1 MKVDLLWSNP
11 NASQIISKWAGLK
24 DAWAKYMPFAKDA
37 QWPMASGQMVA
48 DVYAVMCELE
58 DGGIVDVPN
67 VAMKSLFAECL
78 KIRATGNATLLRAF
92 HEQIVARAG
101 AIAAAEISDPSE
113 VEISDCKEVAKEL
126 SKQWI
131 AAVKKDVSKFPHLK
145 ALQEAC
151 SRTLKRIRSDAGQE
165 QPKSAAAGAD
175 EEKKNEVEA
184 SAATAEGPS
193 DQPIEDVG
201 GTQTEEQ
208 NVEEI
213 EASAETPQGPKDQG
227 GKLLE
232 PEGIVVMT
240 TKKKKELY
248 NGFKAKIIR
257 VNTHDVVLSILE
269 GPMKGDKRKA
279 LFATVNVVESALVK
293 KANISQ
299 EPAASAAAAPA
310 PEATAAAPA
319 VEDLEE
325 DEKPDKQCM
334 AMFGD
339 LGLYT

>member
-1 MKVDLLWSNP
+1 MKVDLLWSHP
-11 NASQIISKWAGLK
+11 NASLIISKWAGLK

-232 PEGIVVMT
+232 ACAIVVMT
-240 TKKKKELY
+240 AKKHKHLY
-248 NGFKAKIIR
+248 NGFKAKSIR
-257 VNTHDVVLSILE
+257 VNTHNVVLSILE
-269 GPMKGDKRKA
+269 GPAKGEKRKT
-279 LFATVNVVESALVK
+279 LFATLDVVEDAPAK
-293 KANISQ
+293 KAKIPQ
-299 EPAASAAAAPA
+299 APA
-310 PEATAAAPA
+310 KESVAPTAAAPA
-319 VEDLEE
+319 AEAPAE
-325 DEKPDKQCM
+325 DEQPDNPCT

-339 LGLYT
+339 LDLYD

>member
-1 MKVDLLWSNP
+1 MKVDLLWSTP
-11 NASQIISKWAGLK
+11 NASQIISKWAGLN

-37 QWPMASGQMVA
+37 QWPQAFGQTVA

-78 KIRATGNATLLRAF
+78 KIRATGNASLLRAF

-151 SRTLKRIRSDAGQE
+151 SRTLKRIKSDAGQE
-165 QPKSAAAGAD
+165 QPKGASAAAGAD
-175 EEKKNEVEA
+175 EENKNEVGA

-193 DQPIEDVG
+193 DTPIEEVG
-201 GTQTEEQ
+201 DKTATEDQ
-208 NVEEI
+208 NIEEI
-213 EASAETPQGPKDQG
+213 EASADTAQGPKDEG

-279 LFATVNVVESALVK
+279 LFATVNVVESAPK
-293 KANISQ
+293 KANIKQ
-299 EPAASAAAAPA
+299 EPAPAA
-310 PEATAAAPA
+310 EATAAAPA
-319 VEDLEE
+319 AEDLEE
-325 DEKPDKQCM
+325 DEKPDNQCM

-339 LGLYT
+339 LDLYT